1 MNLTLSRYST
11 ARSGLLKA
19 ALIARSICDLSNPML
34 SKFAI
39 ADARS
44 VPSAK
49 ADGSLKLPLPVAV
62 AVEPVEAGVGV
73 AGVVSDVGFG
83 AAAGAAEGTAGVEVT
98 ACAGVD
104 GGCAEDEAVEVLAG
118 AIFGCLKV
126 RSWTLV
132 VWLRS

>member
-1 MNLTLSRYST
+1 
-11 ARSGLLKA
+11 
-19 ALIARSICDLSNPML
+19 ML

-49 ADGSLKLPLPVAV
+49 ADGSLKLPVPAVV
-62 AVEPVEAGVGV
+62 AVEPVKAGVGV
-73 AGVVSDVGFG
+73 AGVVSDVGFV
-83 AAAGAAEGTAGVEVT
+83 AAAGAAGGAAGVEVV

-118 AIFGCLKV
+118 AVFGCLNV
-126 RSWTLV
+126 RWWTLGCV
-132 VWLRS
+132 VEKLNLLNHTHYESLLLDLVGFNGVRILQNFA

>member
-49 ADGSLKLPLPVAV
+49 ADGSLKVPVPA
-62 AVEPVEAGVGV
+62 AIEVEPVGAGVGV
-73 AGVVSDVGFG
+73 AGMVSDVGFG
-83 AAAGAAEGTAGVEVT
+83 AAAGAGGGTAGVEIT
-98 ACAGVD
+98 ACTGVD
-104 GGCAEDEAVEVLAG
+104 GGCAEEEAVGVLAG
-118 AIFGCLKV
+118 AVFGCLDV
-126 RSWTLV
+126 RSWNLV
-132 VWLRS
+132 V